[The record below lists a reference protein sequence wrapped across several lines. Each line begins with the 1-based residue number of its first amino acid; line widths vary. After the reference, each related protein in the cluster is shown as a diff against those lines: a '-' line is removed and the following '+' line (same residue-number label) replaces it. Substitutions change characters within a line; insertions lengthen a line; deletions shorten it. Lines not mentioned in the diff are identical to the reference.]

1 MKHLKHILFT
11 LFFFVLTVQLVQ
23 ATVIYLEQPSYSQE
37 TSTEFCFSNAE
48 RRWLGLLYVKE
59 ILHLE
64 FFLQGVVCQV

>member
-59 ILHLE
+59 ILRHRCCSASE
-64 FFLQGVVCQV
+64 YC